1 MTLVFKPHD
10 LNKLGLAFSFFL
22 FVFSFIFREVIPIV
36 LTFLSFFVYTVI
48 VFGLKKE
55 IIIKNSCIY
64 ERLIIF
70 NLCYAQNKFIFNH
83 HSEFRLRYHNSEPGS
98 DSIYLYFDKQSILL
112 YGDRR
117 DIIRKFKKLTNYINE
132 IKKSSK

>member
-10 LNKLGLAFSFFL
+10 LHKLGLVFSFFL
-22 FVFSFIFREVIPIV
+22 FVFSFLFGEVMPVV
-36 LTFLSFFVYTVI
+36 LTFLSFFVCTVI

-83 HSEFRLRYHNSEPGS
+83 HSEFRLGYHNYEPGS

-112 YGDRR
+112 YGNRN

-132 IKKSSK
+132 IKKIK